1 MTKSILDKT
10 LTSAAD
16 LSQQVSSLGELTG
29 ANKVVQKTEKI
40 QKRLSQIEKAKS
52 LGEAGLKKI
61 QTLKNSAHQ
70 QAISS
75 PGIVESGKGLSSSS
89 ASSLATSLPS
99 SLVGGLDAISSFLN
113 KSPSGLQF
121 TLQA

>member
-16 LSQQVSSLGELTG
+16 LSQQVSSLGELAG

-52 LGEAGLKKI
+52 LGEAGLKKY
-61 QTLKNSAHQ
+61 KH
-70 QAISS
+70 
-75 PGIVESGKGLSSSS
+75 
-89 ASSLATSLPS
+89 
-99 SLVGGLDAISSFLN
+99 
-113 KSPSGLQF
+113 
-121 TLQA
+121 

>member
-16 LSQQVSSLGELTG
+16 LSQQVSSLGELAG

-52 LGEAGLKKI
+52 LGEAGLKKNTNI
-61 QTLKNSAHQ
+61 KNQCTSTSHI
-70 QAISS
+70 ISR
-75 PGIVESGKGLSSSS
+75 
-89 ASSLATSLPS
+89 
-99 SLVGGLDAISSFLN
+99 N
-113 KSPSGLQF
+113 C
-121 TLQA
+121 

>member
-52 LGEAGLKKI
+52 LGEAG
-61 QTLKNSAHQ
+61 
-70 QAISS
+70 
-75 PGIVESGKGLSSSS
+75 
-89 ASSLATSLPS
+89 
-99 SLVGGLDAISSFLN
+99 
-113 KSPSGLQF
+113 
-121 TLQA
+121 

>member
-29 ANKVVQKTEKI
+29 ANEVVQKTEQI

-61 QTLKNSAHQ
+61 QNIKNQCTSTSHI
-70 QAISS
+70 ISR
-75 PGIVESGKGLSSSS
+75 
-89 ASSLATSLPS
+89 
-99 SLVGGLDAISSFLN
+99 N
-113 KSPSGLQF
+113 C
-121 TLQA
+121 